1 MYFRGTK
8 NTPCTTAVLVSYVA
22 TGSRQTNKCRYCCLC
37 PFRTMSLL
45 DFVGG
50 TQASALETR
59 GLSRRHMEAAES
71 CERHLLFLK
80 IKVRVFVRMYL
91 YKLQRRVNL
100 HACLQP
106 KPGSG
111 NTNNSYT
118 HSYTRLHAWIEP
130 SSRPQ
135 ARTRTCN
142 NTNHRNVDGSPSPPG
157 MQTCCQML
165 MVLPAP
171 QGCKR
176 VAGNAFLRCDDVQQL
191 SPMVN

>member
-1 MYFRGTK
+1 MSVSDCPFWTLL
-8 NTPCTTAVLVSYVA
+8 AVL
-22 TGSRQTNKCRYCCLC
+22 K
-37 PFRTMSLL
+37 LL
-45 DFVGG
+45 
-50 TQASALETR
+50 LW
-59 GLSRRHMEAAES
+59 RHEGCQEGIWKLRNRV
-71 CERHLLFLK
+71 RHLLFLK

>member
-80 IKVRVFVRMYL
+80 IKVRVFVRNTYTSCSGGSTCTHAFNPNQVLGIQTTLTPIVTHGCMHGL
-91 YKLQRRVNL
+91 SPAVDRKLGPE
-100 HACLQP
+100 HATIQ
-106 KPGSG
+106 
-111 NTNNSYT
+111 T
-118 HSYTRLHAWIEP
+118 IE
-130 SSRPQ
+130 
-135 ARTRTCN
+135 
-142 NTNHRNVDGSPSPPG
+142 
-157 MQTCCQML
+157 ML

-176 VAGNAFLRCDDVQQL
+176 VAKC
-191 SPMVN
+191 